1 MLNKKILVT
10 SLVLLVT
17 GAGITEAGVYDDTS
31 FYLGAEVS
39 IINRT
44 SYNNGNSSDLNN
56 FKTSDNSGKLAI
68 QKNEPGV
75 NISLG
80 ARFNEYVSGEVG
92 FSFIEKASA
101 NVQNGGDATNKISNI
116 YLDVLG
122 YLTIA
127 PLVDLIGSV
136 GLGEMKSKADVT
148 DATFDNLDSLT
159 KSKIGLRVGGG
170 LQYYFADSWA
180 TRAMVRYQEGN
191 KNFLKSNVSFSV
203 GILYTL
209 SFA

>member
-1 MLNKKILVT
+1 MLNKGILVT
-10 SLVLLVT
+10 SLISLVT
-17 GAGITEAGVYDDTS
+17 GAGLIEANIYDDTS
-31 FYLGAEVS
+31 FYLGGEVS

-44 SYNNGNSSDLNN
+44 SYNDGNSSDLNN
-56 FKTSDNSGKLAI
+56 FKTSNNAGKLAI

-75 NISLG
+75 NICLG
-80 ARFNEYVSGEVG
+80 ARFNEYVAGEFG

-101 NVQNGGDATNKISNI
+101 NVQSGGDATNKISNI
-116 YLDVLG
+116 YLDLLG

-127 PLVDLIGSV
+127 PLVDLIGSI
-136 GLGEMKSKADVT
+136 GLGEMKSKANVT
-148 DATFDNLDSLT
+148 NVSFYNLDSLT
-159 KSKIGLRVGGG
+159 KSKIGIRVGGG

-191 KNFLKSNVSFSV
+191 QNFLKSNISFSV